1 MPLSGKEMLRL
12 LTKQGWRL
20 IDIKGSHHKMA
31 KDGKTV
37 VVPVHGN
44 RSLPKGTEHS
54 ILKRAEVK
62 K

>member
-1 MPLSGKEMLRL
+1 MPLSGKKMLQL
-12 LTKQGWRL
+12 LAKQGWKL

-37 VVPVHGN
+37 VVPVDGN

-54 ILKRAEVK
+54 ILKRAGVRK
-62 K
+62 

>member
-12 LTKQGWRL
+12 LAKRGWKL
-20 IDIKGSHHKMA
+20 IDINGSHHKLA
-31 KDGKTV
+31 KDSKTV

-54 ILKRAEVK
+54 ILKRTGIK

>member
-1 MPLSGKEMLRL
+1 MLQL
-12 LTKQGWRL
+12 LAKQGWKL

-54 ILKRAEVK
+54 ILKRAGVRK
-62 K
+62 